1 MKSKET
7 IATTCKLCPLSRH
20 EKILVATDGSRYS
33 EKALDGAVNIAR
45 KCGSSLY
52 VLNVV
57 ELNPEFM
64 SLAPEAVEKM
74 ERDSRTLLEETK
86 ERVSQKGITCETVI
100 HEGEQPYEFIVSEA
114 KRKKADLIVIG
125 THGRTG
131 LKKLLMGSVAARVI
145 GHAPCPVMVIPLRGS
160 VGLKNIL
167 VATDGSIYAEA
178 AVKEAISIAAACD
191 SKLSAVCVVKGQRPT
206 KYTSEA
212 EKIVE
217 RVVKG
222 AAKSNIQAEGIVREG
237 EPYEVIAD
245 LAREKKVDIIIMGRY
260 GRTGLTKLLMGSVT
274 KRVIGHASCAVLV
287 IPGSI

>member
-33 EKALDGAVNIAR
+33 EKALDGAVNIAG

-245 LAREKKVDIIIMGRY
+245 LAREKQVDIIIMGRY

-287 IPGSI
+287 IPGSV

>member
-1 MKSKET
+1 MKSEET

>member
-1 MKSKET
+1 MKSEET

-33 EKALDGAVNIAR
+33 EKALDGAVNIAK

-74 ERDSRTLLEETK
+74 ERDSRALLEETK
-86 ERVSQKGITCETVI
+86 KRVSQKGITCETVI

-145 GHAPCPVMVIPLRGS
+145 GHAPCPVLVIPLRGS

-222 AAKSNIQAEGIVREG
+222 AAKSDIRAEGIVREG

-245 LAREKKVDIIIMGRY
+245 LAREKKVDIIIVGRY